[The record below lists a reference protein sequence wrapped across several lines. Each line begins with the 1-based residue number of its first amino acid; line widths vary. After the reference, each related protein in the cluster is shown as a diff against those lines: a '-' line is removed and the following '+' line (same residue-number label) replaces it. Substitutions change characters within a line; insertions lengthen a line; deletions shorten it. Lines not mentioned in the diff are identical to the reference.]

1 MSVKQMNKSPNQM
14 TLLLNKIERRLG
26 VKALNLPESL
36 SKDNWADIIVEDTIP
51 TFSRYFPHKIT
62 TTIDNTCRK
71 DGFFFIDRDVPEG
84 CKILG
89 VKDIDWQ
96 AYRCDPRFDRY
107 GINFAT
113 YDFISRD
120 YGIDDVA
127 FSQVSAD
134 FLSLFNL
141 GIYIEFDPPNKIRLV
156 SVNGSPVSRYRP
168 FPLEVYIEHP
178 SNLMTISPTM
188 METFE
193 QLAQCDVAIFLYQ
206 QLKYYEDFDTAYAQL
221 QLKLDTLQSWADRRE
236 DLVNKL
242 DEAHTSTANEN
253 QSLIITV

>member
-1 MSVKQMNKSPNQM
+1 MSISQMNKSPNEM
-14 TLLLNKIERRLG
+14 TKLLNKIERRLG
-26 VKALNLPESL
+26 LTVLTLPETL
-36 SKDNWADIIVEDTIP
+36 QKDNWANVIVEDTIP

-62 TTIDNTCRK
+62 TIIDNTCHK

-156 SVNGSPVSRYRP
+156 SVNGSPVSKYRP
-168 FPLEVYIEHP
+168 FPIQIYIEHP

-206 QLKYYEDFDTAYAQL
+206 QLKYFDDFDTTYAQL
-221 QLKLDTLQSWADRRE
+221 QLKLDTLQSWSERRE